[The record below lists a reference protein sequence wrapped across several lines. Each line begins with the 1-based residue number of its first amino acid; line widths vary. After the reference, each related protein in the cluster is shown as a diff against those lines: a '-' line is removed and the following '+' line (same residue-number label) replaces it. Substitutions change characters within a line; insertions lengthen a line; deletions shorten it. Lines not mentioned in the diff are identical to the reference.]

1 MLQILNVDEN
11 TYKDAYNFLASVPSI
26 NDVDDS
32 ILRNGAI
39 VVDDDRVIGSIA
51 FEIYDDK
58 GLIRYFVFKK
68 SLPNS
73 ILIELLSKLEDNARA
88 LNLKGLVCVADNIQI
103 EELFKS
109 LSFSI
114 IDSKIFINEE
124 MIENTSFKSSSF
136 LEKSI

>member
-39 VVDDDRVIGSIA
+39 VVDDDRVIGSMA
-51 FEIYDDK
+51 FEIYDNK

-73 ILIELLSKLEDNARA
+73 ILIELLDKLQENARA
-88 LNLKGLVCVADNIQI
+88 LNLDSLVCVADNIQI

-109 LSFSI
+109 LSFNI
-114 IDSKIFINEE
+114 INSKIFINEE
-124 MIENTSFKSSSF
+124 MIENTNFKSSSF

>member
-39 VVDDDRVIGSIA
+39 VVDDDRVIGSMA
-51 FEIYDDK
+51 FEIYDNK

-73 ILIELLSKLEDNARA
+73 ILIELLDKLEENARA
-88 LNLKGLVCVADNIQI
+88 LNLDSLVCVADNIQI

-109 LSFSI
+109 LSFNI
-114 IDSKIFINEE
+114 INSKIFINEE
-124 MIENTSFKSSSF
+124 MIENTNFKSSSF